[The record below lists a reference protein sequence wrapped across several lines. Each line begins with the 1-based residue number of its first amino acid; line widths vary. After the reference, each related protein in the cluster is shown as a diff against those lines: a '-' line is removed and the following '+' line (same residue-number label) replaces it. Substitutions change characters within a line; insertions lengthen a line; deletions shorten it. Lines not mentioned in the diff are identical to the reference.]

1 MSHSLAVASHQLTLL
16 RNGEEYFPR
25 LLMAIAAAQHSIY
38 LETYIFAADQ
48 EGRWVA
54 EALEQAAQRGVHVH
68 VLLDGFGSSSL
79 PEGWVDRMRSAGVAV
94 LWFRQEFGAFNLR
107 RHRLRR
113 LHRKLVVVD
122 GRLGFVGGINIISD
136 ISPGTHAPRLDYA
149 VEVSGP
155 VVHDMHAAVR
165 RLWAL
170 VSWSQLRKRGDRDAL
185 PRQLKSDTRQKVAF
199 LLRDNFRHRRDIE
212 RAYLKAIGQA
222 QHEIV
227 LANAY
232 FLPGRKFRHAL
243 MSAAK
248 RGVRVVLLLQG
259 RVDHWL
265 QHYAARALYGQ
276 LLHAGVE
283 IHEYR
288 ASYLHAKVAV
298 VDGQWATVGSSNI
311 DPFSLLLAREG
322 NLVVRDAD
330 FAVALRADLMEAL
343 THGAHRIRIQQW
355 HKLNPMFRL
364 LAWVSYGL
372 VRLLAGWSGYVRAGA
387 EI

>member
-1 MSHSLAVASHQLTLL
+1 MSPSITVAGHQLILL

-25 LLMAIAAAQHSIY
+25 LLAAIAAAQYSIH

-54 EALEQAAQRGVHVH
+54 EALRQAARRGVHVH
-68 VLLDGFGSSSL
+68 VLLDGFGSAAL
-79 PEGWVDRMRSAGVAV
+79 PDSWVERMRDAGVKV
-94 LWFRQEFGAFNLR
+94 LWFRQELGAFNLR

-136 ISPGTHAPRLDYA
+136 VSPGTSAPRLDFA

-170 VSWSQLRKRGDRDAL
+170 VSWSQLRRRGERDTL
-185 PRQLKSDTRQKVAF
+185 PRQLKSDTRQKVVF
-199 LLRDNFRHRRDIE
+199 LLRDNLRHRRDIE

-232 FLPGRKFRHAL
+232 FLPGRKFRQAL
-243 MSAAK
+243 VSAAE

-259 RVDHWL
+259 RVDHPL
-265 QHYAARALYGQ
+265 QHYACRALYGQ
-276 LLHAGVE
+276 LLHAGIE
-283 IHEYR
+283 IHEYH
-288 ASYLHAKVAV
+288 ASFLHAKVAV

-322 NLVVRDAD
+322 NLVVRDAE
-330 FAVALRADLMEAL
+330 FAEALRSSLREAL
-343 THGAHRIRIQQW
+343 QYGAHRIEVHQW
-355 HKLNPMFRL
+355 QRLNPLFRL
-364 LAWVSYGL
+364 LAWASYGL
-372 VRLLAGWSGYVRAGA
+372 VRVLAGWSGYVRTGS
-387 EI
+387 EV